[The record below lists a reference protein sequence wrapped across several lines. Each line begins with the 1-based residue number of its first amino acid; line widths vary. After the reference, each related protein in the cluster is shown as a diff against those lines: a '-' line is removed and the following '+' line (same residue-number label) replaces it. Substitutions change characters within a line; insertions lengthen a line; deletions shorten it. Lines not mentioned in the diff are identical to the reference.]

1 MFQVDIIFIKN
12 VRDFNK
18 YGINN
23 FIKKKKNNNLL
34 MISYTIDDQR
44 ICFN

>member
-23 FIKKKKNNNLL
+23 FIKKNK
-34 MISYTIDDQR
+34 Q
-44 ICFN
+44 